1 MPYAAASDLSN
12 QRLESLLLKLSVMQ
26 LRSKYSKV
34 STSKP
39 LKREYSVEYRNIMH
53 ERIYSQ
59 MLPNNIMSYFST
71 FKFS

>member
-12 QRLESLLLKLSVMQ
+12 QRPESLLPKLSATQ